1 MSWIQVF
8 SPATIGNIGPGF
20 DVLGM
25 AVHGLGD
32 TIFARRIRSGIRIT
46 EVVSPTP
53 ISKDAG
59 KNTAGI
65 AAAGVFRLLNIPG
78 GIEMKIRKGLPAGSG
93 LGSSAASAAAGA
105 FAANWLYGQELSL
118 EQLILAA
125 TQAEAEVSGGFF
137 ADNTA
142 PALLGGATLTR
153 CCVPLDVTRIGVI
166 RRLRLVLVTPAVTVL
181 TREAR
186 RILPAKVPMAS
197 FVHNMANTA
206 LITAAFAKDD
216 YSLFARSLNDVIV
229 EPVRSRLIPGF
240 DQVKHNALTAGA
252 DGMAISGSG
261 PTVFAITDNPRKAR
275 VIEQQMSLT
284 FNALG
289 VPSRSWITTVDPHG
303 TRLVEETD
311 SSRGYRKKEV
321 KP

>member
-25 AVHGLGD
+25 AVKGLGD
-32 TIFARRIRSGIRIT
+32 TVYARRIRSGIRIA
-46 EVVSPTP
+46 EVKSPTP
-53 ISKDAG
+53 IPSDPR
-59 KNTAGI
+59 KNTAAT
-65 AAAGVFRLLNIPG
+65 AASNVFRFLNVRG
-78 GIEMKIRKGLPAGSG
+78 GIELRIHKGLPAGSG

-105 FAANWLYGQELSL
+105 FAANWLYGRELSV

-142 PALLGGATLTR
+142 PALLGGTTLTR

-166 RRLRLVLVTPAVTVL
+166 RRLRLVLVTPGLTVL

-186 RILPAKVPMAS
+186 KILPATVPMAS
-197 FVHNMANTA
+197 FVFNMANTA
-206 LITAAFAKDD
+206 LITAAFAKND
-216 YSLFARSLNDVIV
+216 YSLFARSLNDNVI
-229 EPVRSRLIPGF
+229 EPVRARLITGF
-240 DQVKHNALTAGA
+240 HQVKENAIKAGA

-261 PTVFAITDNPRKAR
+261 PTVFAITDNLRKAR
-275 VIEQQMSLT
+275 AIEQQMVLT

-289 VPSRSWITTVDPHG
+289 VSSRSWVTTMDSHG
-303 TRLVEETD
+303 TRLVED
-311 SSRGYRKKEV
+311 ARRRAAG
-321 KP
+321 